1 MIIQRKRSPPRTT
14 FLWSSLSN
22 KQASKLTRP
31 LLLLVQ
37 ISLGTRNYFTSYVHL
52 LSKTLSLCDCRLPLP
67 DRLFMQPFGCILCLV
82 QNLRLALR
90 PLIRL
95 LNLSLCLLELLLEL
109 GILRRK

>member
-82 QNLRLALR
+82 GS
-90 PLIRL
+90 LIRL
-95 LNLSLCLLELLLEL
+95 LKLSLCLLELLLEL